1 MPDRDPLEER
11 LRAVERALTDGD
23 DLGLAAL
30 GDAAALAARV
40 EDAEERL
47 DDLDDRV
54 AELEAATQALRG
66 YVGNVRHVNRSV
78 EERADAALARV
89 ERLESEL
96 DDRPP
101 SARHASQPPAGRTG
115 QPPVVG
121 ASATDADALPG
132 DPPET
137 ATGEAGGEADGD
149 DGESGGLL
157 VVLERWL

>member
-1 MPDRDPLEER
+1 MPDRDPLDER
-11 LRAVERALTDGD
+11 LRAVERALTDD
-23 DLGLAAL
+23 DDAELDLAVL
-30 GDAAALAARV
+30 RDAAALAARV
-40 EDAEERL
+40 DDVEERL

-66 YVGNVRHVNRSV
+66 YVGNVRHVNRAV

-101 SARHASQPPAGRTG
+101 VRRRA

-121 ASATDADALPG
+121 ASATDPDALP
-132 DPPET
+132 EN
-137 ATGEAGGEADGD
+137 EADSVHAEAD
-149 DGESGGLL
+149 DGDGAAGLL
-157 VVLERWL
+157 AALGRWL